1 MESIGLQVGQLRNG
15 GGGSRSELWMRLK
28 ATVLGKPIA
37 LPEIV
42 DSSCLGAAI
51 LAARADGN
59 FSDSSS
65 AAAAM
70 VHMKREYEPET
81 SVAGAYDDRYQE
93 YRAFR
98 ETWVGDHRSFRFW
111 PGGINDDA

>member
-1 MESIGLQVGQLRNG
+1 M
-15 GGGSRSELWMRLK
+15 
-28 ATVLGKPIA
+28 T
-37 LPEIV
+37 
-42 DSSCLGAAI
+42 
-51 LAARADGN
+51 
-59 FSDSSS
+59 
-65 AAAAM
+65 
-70 VHMKREYEPET
+70 REYEPET